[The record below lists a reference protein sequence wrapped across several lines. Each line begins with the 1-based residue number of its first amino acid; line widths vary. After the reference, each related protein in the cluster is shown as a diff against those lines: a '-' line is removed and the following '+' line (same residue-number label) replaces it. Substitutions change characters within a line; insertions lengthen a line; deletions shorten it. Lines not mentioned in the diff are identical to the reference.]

1 VALIT
6 VSQGKREGAFGGPDG
21 AYAAT
26 LVAIE
31 GPRPA
36 TNSRTG
42 EEFELMDWV
51 FAIDGAPDDACLVW
65 ASTSVASGPKSKMY
79 GYLTALLGGR
89 APAVGQAFEA
99 SDLVGR
105 MALVTI
111 RRDED
116 GWTKVENVSALP
128 TRYQAQPAPAVVQP
142 TPVIQPA
149 PAPAQ
154 PATASASAST
164 PAPGSVRARLAQAQA
179 ARHGD
184 GLPF

>member
-1 VALIT
+1 LKGSEERERTVALIT

-21 AYAAT
+21 AYQAT

-42 EEFELMDWV
+42 EEFSLLDWV
-51 FAIDGAPDDACLVW
+51 FAIEGAPDDACLVW

-89 APAVGQAFEA
+89 APTVGQSFEA

-105 MALVTI
+105 QALVTI

-116 GWTKVENVSALP
+116 GWLKVENVSAMP
-128 TRYQAQPAPAVVQP
+128 AAVQAAPAA
-142 TPVIQPA
+142 TPVPA
-149 PAPAQ
+149 ALSKP
-154 PATASASAST
+154 SSL
-164 PAPGSVRARLAQAQA
+164 RARLAQAQA
-179 ARHGD
+179 QQSGD
-184 GLPF
+184 VPF